1 MDTVEKLK
9 PYDDIL
15 KPFYIG
21 VLMRVKPRTR
31 AKEEYGKKGF
41 LIKDKRFPRNFPFRM
56 YWIYDDG
63 KVYNDLPVR
72 IDRHKR
78 LADKCR
84 ELDFKYFDDPMQFEI
99 GKLEKNI
106 NRYLTN

>member
-1 MDTVEKLK
+1 L
-9 PYDDIL
+9 
-15 KPFYIG
+15 YIG